1 MMQGWLK
8 HRAYLC
14 DCLSSQN
21 YPASSKEQIP
31 SLRVTHL
38 VETRLAQA
46 FSTTAIKES
55 THVHA
60 RMRTRTHAFAPVS
73 PGFRVVLSR
82 GF

>member
-8 HRAYLC
+8 HLAYLC

-38 VETRLAQA
+38 VESQ
-46 FSTTAIKES
+46 
-55 THVHA
+55 
-60 RMRTRTHAFAPVS
+60 VS
-73 PGFRVVLSR
+73 IGVLYHR
-82 GF
+82 H